1 MFLAIVQ
8 ELCRPWRKED
18 NSKISNVGQVLC
30 KYVKIVSKSHEL
42 EYSTLT
48 WRQLYTMTLMLF
60 ELNLNDYSTMET
72 ISTITSR
79 ECEQRVLHDDSANSG
94 QQEVSCLR
102 SFG

>member
-1 MFLAIVQ
+1 
-8 ELCRPWRKED
+8 
-18 NSKISNVGQVLC
+18 
-30 KYVKIVSKSHEL
+30 
-42 EYSTLT
+42 
-48 WRQLYTMTLMLF
+48 MTLMLF

-94 QQEVSCLR
+94 QQEDSRLR